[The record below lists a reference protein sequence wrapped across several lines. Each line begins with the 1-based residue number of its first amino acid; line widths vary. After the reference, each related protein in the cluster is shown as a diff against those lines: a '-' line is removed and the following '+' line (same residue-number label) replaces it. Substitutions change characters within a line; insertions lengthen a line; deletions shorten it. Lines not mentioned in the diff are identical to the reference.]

1 MIQELQ
7 QAVDANAETLHEAA
21 SAGAAAH
28 GPASAGHS
36 LGEQISHNILHHISN
51 GNTLEVPFLGEIDLP
66 RFQVF
71 GVDMSITRH
80 VVMMWMAG
88 LILLLLFGW
97 AFRRR
102 RLVPS
107 GIATVLELGV
117 QFVHEEIAVKTL
129 GEKDAKRLSPFLL
142 TIFFFILTCNL
153 LGLVPYCSTATGNIN
168 VTGSLA
174 LMALVMIQL
183 EGIRKFGFINHYKH
197 LIPRGLP
204 AYMFPLVILIFAIEL
219 FGFVVIKPFALMVR
233 LFANMTAG
241 HVAILAL
248 ISIIFALQ
256 LAAASLF
263 SIPFA
268 LFVYTLELLIA
279 LIQAYIFTIL
289 TSVFIGL
296 QLHPSH

>member
-1 MIQELQ
+1 MTQEIQ
-7 QAVDANAETLHEAA
+7 QAADAN
-21 SAGAAAH
+21 GAALQGA
-28 GPASAGHS
+28 AGHAAGLS
-36 LGEQISHNILHHISN
+36 EQISHNILHHISN
-51 GNTLEVPFLGEIDLP
+51 GNSIEVPFLGEVDLP
-66 RFQVF
+66 RFEIL

-80 VVMMWMAG
+80 VVMMWIAG
-88 LILLLLFGW
+88 IFLLLLFGLT
-97 AFRRR
+97 FRRK

-107 GIATVLELGV
+107 GLATVLEVGV

-129 GEKDAKRLSPFLL
+129 GEKDARRLSPFLL

-153 LGLVPYCSTATGNIN
+153 LGLVPYGATATGNIN
-168 VTGSLA
+168 VTGALA
-174 LMALVMIQL
+174 LCALVMIQL
-183 EGIRKFGFINHYKH
+183 EGIRRHGLIKH
-197 LIPRGLP
+197 FKHMIPSGLP
-204 AYMFPLVILIFAIEL
+204 VYMFPLVILIFFIEL
-219 FGFVVIKPFALMVR
+219 VGFVIIKPFALMVR

-256 LAAASLF
+256 RATASLF

-268 LFVYTLELLIA
+268 LFVYCLELLVS

>member
-1 MIQELQ
+1 MQELEH
-7 QAVDANAETLHEAA
+7 AADANASAA
-21 SAGAAAH
+21 QGAAEGAH
-28 GPASAGHS
+28 AAAGHG

-51 GNTLEVPFLGEIDLP
+51 GNTLEVPFLGEVNLP
-66 RFQVF
+66 RFEVL
-71 GVDMSITRH
+71 GIDMSITRH
-80 VVMMWMAG
+80 VVMMWIAG
-88 LILLLLFGW
+88 AFLLLLFGL
-97 AFRRR
+97 AFRKR
-102 RLVPS
+102 RLVPT
-107 GIATVLELGV
+107 GIANLLEVGV

-142 TIFFFILTCNL
+142 TIFFFILVCNL
-153 LGLVPYCSTATGNIN
+153 LGLVPYGATATGNIN
-168 VTGSLA
+168 VTGALA
-174 LMALVMIQL
+174 LCALVMIQV
-183 EGIRKFGFINHYKH
+183 EGIRRHGLFKHYKH
-197 LIPRGLP
+197 MIPPGLP
-204 AYMFPLVILIFAIEL
+204 AYMFPLTILIFIIEL
-219 FGFVVIKPFALMVR
+219 VGFVVIKPFALMVR

-256 LAAASLF
+256 MAAASVF

-268 LFVYTLELLIA
+268 LFVYLLELLVA